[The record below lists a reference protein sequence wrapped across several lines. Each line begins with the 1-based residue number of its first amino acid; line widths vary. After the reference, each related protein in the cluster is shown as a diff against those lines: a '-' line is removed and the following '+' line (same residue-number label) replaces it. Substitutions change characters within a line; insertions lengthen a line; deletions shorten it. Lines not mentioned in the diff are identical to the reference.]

1 MDSTRAV
8 DLLLRRPWEDPR
20 VSYRRVPYATL
31 SYDEAEIQA
40 VTDVLRSGP
49 EALRIGKNVQ
59 AMEERVAALFGK
71 RFGVATSSGSAA
83 LFLAVD
89 LLDLRSGDEVITSP
103 LTFSTDLAPI
113 IRAGGVC
120 VFVDVEPDSFQIDVD
135 AIEAATTER
144 TKALLVP
151 NLGGNAPDWDR
162 LRAIADAHSVVLI
175 EDSCDALGSTLRG
188 TPTGTR
194 SDITVTSFSLAHIL
208 TTAGQGG
215 MILIDDERLRDKC
228 LTLRG
233 WGRRSERQLY
243 GSKITRNLW
252 EDLDGVSYDS
262 TFIFDEVGWNF
273 LPNELNAAFGVQQL
287 DKLDLYRERR
297 RANCARYV
305 ECMSRYPDK
314 FVLPRITD
322 GLDTVWLSFCFLI
335 QPDAGFGRSDLQEFL
350 EARGIDTRVIWTG
363 NAARQPMMRNA
374 PYCVPAGGLPNAD
387 RAMSHGMSLPCG
399 HGLDPADVDHVVT
412 SLEEFVAAR

>member
-1 MDSTRAV
+1 
-8 DLLLRRPWEDPR
+8 

-31 SYDEAEIQA
+31 AYGEAEIQA

-89 LLDLRSGDEVITSP
+89 MLDLQAGDEVITSP

-113 IRAGGVC
+113 IRAGAVC
-120 VFVDVEPDSFQIDVD
+120 VFVDVEPDTFQIDVA
-135 AIEAATTER
+135 AIDREITSR

-162 LRAIADAHSVVLI
+162 LREIADAHGLILI

-215 MILIDDERLRDKC
+215 MVVVDDEQLRDRL

-252 EDLDGVSYDS
+252 ENLDGVSYDS

-273 LPNELNAAFGVQQL
+273 LPNELNSAFGVQQL
-287 DKLDLYRERR
+287 DKLDTYRERR
-297 RANCARYV
+297 RTNCERYV
-305 ECMSRYPDK
+305 ECMAKYPGH
-314 FVLPRITD
+314 FILPRITE

-335 QPDAGFGRSDLQEFL
+335 NPRASFGRSDLQAFL
-350 EARGIDTRVIWTG
+350 EARGIDTRVVWTG

-374 PYCVPAGGLPNAD
+374 PYRVPKNGLPNAD
-387 RAMSHGMSLPCG
+387 IAMSHGMSLPCG
-399 HGLDPADVDHVVT
+399 HGLEPADIDHVVNC
-412 SLEEFVAAR
+412 LDEFAAAH

>member
-1 MDSTRAV
+1 
-8 DLLLRRPWEDPR
+8 

-31 SYDEAEIQA
+31 AYDESEIQA

-59 AMEERVAALFGK
+59 AMEERVAALVGK

-89 LLDLRSGDEVITSP
+89 LLELKAGDEVITSP

-120 VFVDVEPDSFQIDVD
+120 AFVDVEPDTFQIDVD
-135 AIEAATTER
+135 AIEAAVTDR

-162 LRAIADAHSVVLI
+162 LRAIADAHSLMLI
-175 EDSCDALGSTLRG
+175 EDSCDALGSSLRG
-188 TPTGTR
+188 APTGTR
-194 SDITVTSFSLAHIL
+194 SDISVTSFSLAHIL

-215 MILIDDERLRDKC
+215 MLLVDDEGLRDRC

-243 GSKITRNLW
+243 GSRITRNLW
-252 EDLDGVSYDS
+252 ENLDGVSYDS

-287 DKLDLYRERR
+287 DKLDAYRERR

-305 ECMSRYPDK
+305 ECMAQYPGL

-335 QPDAGFGRSDLQEFL
+335 HPQAGFGRPDLQEFL
-350 EARGIDTRVIWTG
+350 EARGVDTRVVWTG

-374 PYCVPAGGLPNAD
+374 AHRVPPTGLPNAD
-387 RAMSHGMSLPCG
+387 LAMSHGMSLPCG
-399 HGLDPADVDHVVT
+399 HGLEAADIDHVVRC
-412 SLEEFVAAR
+412 LDEFARGR

>member
-1 MDSTRAV
+1 M
-8 DLLLRRPWEDPR
+8 
-20 VSYRRVPYATL
+20 SYRRVPYATL

-71 RFGVATSSGSAA
+71 RFGVAASSGSAA

-89 LLDLRSGDEVITSP
+89 MLDLQPGDEVVTSP
-103 LTFSTDLAPI
+103 LTFSTDLAPV

-120 VFVDVEPDSFQIDVD
+120 VFVDVEPDTFQIDVD
-135 AIEAATTER
+135 AIEVAITDR
-144 TKALLVP
+144 TKGLLVP

-162 LRAIADAHSVVLI
+162 LRAIADAHSLILI

-194 SDITVTSFSLAHIL
+194 SDISVTSFSLAHIL

-215 MILIDDERLRDKC
+215 MILVDDEGLRDRC

-233 WGRRSERQLY
+233 WGRRSETQLY
-243 GSKITRNLW
+243 GSKNTRNLW
-252 EDLDGVSYDS
+252 ADLDGVSYDS

-287 DKLDLYRERR
+287 DKLDDYRERR

-305 ECMSRYPDK
+305 ECMAKHPEL

-335 QPDAGFGRSDLQEFL
+335 QPDAGFARSDLQEFL
-350 EARGIDTRVIWTG
+350 EARGIDTRVVWTG
-363 NAARQPMMRNA
+363 NAARQPMMKNA
-374 PYCVPAGGLPNAD
+374 AYRVPPTGLPNAD
-387 RAMSHGMSLPCG
+387 LAMSHGMSLPCG
-399 HGLDPADVDHVVT
+399 HGLEPADMGHVV
-412 SLEEFVAAR
+412 SCLEEFASRS

>member
-1 MDSTRAV
+1 MSDTF
-8 DLLLRRPWEDPR
+8 
-20 VSYRRVPYATL
+20 RRVPYATL
-31 SYDEAEIQA
+31 AYDEAEIEA
-40 VTDVLRSGP
+40 VTDVLRAGP
-49 EALRIGKNVQ
+49 EALRIGRHVQ
-59 AMEERVAALFGK
+59 EMEERVAALFGK
-71 RFGVATSSGSAA
+71 RYGIATSSGSAA

-89 LLDLRSGDEVITSP
+89 LLHLQPGDEVITSP

-120 VFVDVEPDSFQIDVD
+120 VFVDVEPDTFQIDVE
-135 AIEAATTER
+135 AIAAAVSDR

-162 LRAIADAHSVVLI
+162 LREVADAHGLVLI

-215 MILIDDERLRDKC
+215 MILVDDEQMRDHV

-243 GSKITRNLW
+243 GSKLTRNLW
-252 EDLDGVSYDS
+252 QNVDGIAYDS

-273 LPNELNAAFGVQQL
+273 LPNELNAAFGVRQL
-287 DKLDLYRERR
+287 DKLDDFRAKRRE
-297 RANCARYV
+297 NCARYV
-305 ECMSRYPDK
+305 ACMGNYPDR
-314 FVLPRITD
+314 FVLPRVTD

-335 QPDAGFGRSDLQEFL
+335 APQAGFMRADLQAFL
-350 EARGIDTRVIWTG
+350 EERGIDTRVVWTG
-363 NAARQPMMRNA
+363 NAARQPMMKNA
-374 PYCVPAGGLPNAD
+374 AYRVPPAGLPNAD
-387 RAMSHGMSLPCG
+387 LAMAYGMSLPCG
-399 HGLDPADVDHVVT
+399 HGLEPDDVAHVVAGIDSFIVT
-412 SLEEFVAAR
+412 RR